1 MRSFLVVLIIGV
13 SFLFAACSEETRSEI
28 SEAVGDRPT
37 TEAPAEDPPEAAPEP
52 TEAPEPAPEPT
63 EAPDDGVDSAETT
76 SAILLLALIAIV
88 IIVVI
93 AITRGSKKAP
103 APVGAVAPPAVS
115 PVVAAWGGRA
125 RTAYT
130 NARWLQDNLV
140 DDLAVWRGD
149 SQLDPGSIDPDDRRS
164 ALWHQIDQRMS
175 AAVTELYGLE
185 ADAPSSAARDSSRE
199 AVDALQSTREAF
211 ETRASARTSRLRAA
225 ADPTAEAAAVEAATN
240 RELAAA
246 SDLEQRRG
254 QLARSLDGLAEIFRS
269 A

>member
-1 MRSFLVVLIIGV
+1 VRRFLVVLIIGV

-52 TEAPEPAPEPT
+52 TEAPAPEPT

-93 AITRGSKKAP
+93 AIARGSKKAP
-103 APVGAVAPPAVS
+103 AAAPVGAVAPPAAS
-115 PVVAAWGGRA
+115 PAVAAWGGRA

-149 SQLDPGSIDPDDRRS
+149 TQQDPASVDPDDRRS

-175 AAVTELYGLE
+175 ASVTELYGLE
-185 ADAPSSAARDSSRE
+185 ADAPSSAARDSSRDT
-199 AVDALQSTREAF
+199 VDALQSTREAF

-225 ADPTAEAAAVEAATN
+225 ADTTADAATVEAATN
-240 RELAAA
+240 RELAAT

-254 QLARSLDGLAEIFRS
+254 RLARSLDGLAETFRS